1 MNEPIVPP
9 PPRESYLRHRKERRW
24 QILAP
29 VLIAATLGTTLG
41 IIIIYG
47 AMQGGDTAI
56 WSAIATILLVLPIM
70 VVSFILLV
78 VLSVFIYETHYVYK
92 ILPTYSAQA
101 QDAVFNVTTQVNHY
115 AEKSTEPILLL
126 KSWLSVPGKIFRKE

>member
-29 VLIAATLGTTLG
+29 VLVAATLGITLG

-56 WSAIATILLVLPIM
+56 WAAIATILLVLPIM

>member
-29 VLIAATLGTTLG
+29 VLIAATLGITLG

-56 WSAIATILLVLPIM
+56 WAAIATILLVLPIM

>member
-29 VLIAATLGTTLG
+29 VLIAATLGITLA

-78 VLSVFIYETHYVYK
+78 VLSVLIYETHYVYK

-115 AEKSTEPILLL
+115 AEKSTEPILTL

>member
-29 VLIAATLGTTLG
+29 VLIAATLGITLG

-126 KSWLSVPGKIFRKE
+126 KTWLSVPGKIFRKE

>member
-29 VLIAATLGTTLG
+29 VLVAATLGITLG

>member
-29 VLIAATLGTTLG
+29 VLIAATLGITLA

-126 KSWLSVPGKIFRKE
+126 KTWLSVPGKIFRKE

>member
-9 PPRESYLRHRKERRW
+9 PPRESYLRHRKERSW

-29 VLIAATLGTTLG
+29 VLIAASLG
-41 IIIIYG
+41 ITLAIIIVYG

-56 WSAIATILLVLPIM
+56 WASIATILLVLPIM

-78 VLSVFIYETHYVYK
+78 VLSVFIYEANYIYK

-101 QDAVFNVTTQVNHY
+101 QDAVFNVTAQVNYY
-115 AEKSTEPILLL
+115 AEKSTDPILTL
-126 KSWLSVPGKIFRKE
+126 KSWLSVPGKVFRKE

>member
-29 VLIAATLGTTLG
+29 VLIAATLGITLG

-56 WSAIATILLVLPIM
+56 LAAIATILLVLPIM

-115 AEKSTEPILLL
+115 AEKSTEPILTL

>member
-29 VLIAATLGTTLG
+29 VLIAATLGITLG

-115 AEKSTEPILLL
+115 AEKSTEPILTL

>member
-9 PPRESYLRHRKERRW
+9 PPRESFLRHRQERRW

-29 VLIAATLGTTLG
+29 VLIAATLGITLA
-41 IIIIYG
+41 IIIIFS

-56 WSAIATILLVLPIM
+56 WAAIATILLVIPIM

-78 VLSVFIYETHYVYK
+78 VLSVIIYETHYLYK

-101 QDAVFNVTTQVNHY
+101 QDAVFNVSAQVKY
-115 AEKSTEPILLL
+115 YSEKSTDPILAL
-126 KSWLSVPGKIFRKE
+126 KSWWSVPGKVFRKE

>member
-29 VLIAATLGTTLG
+29 VLIAASLG
-41 IIIIYG
+41 ITLAIIIVIG
-47 AMQGGDTAI
+47 AMEGGDTAI
-56 WSAIATILLVLPIM
+56 WAAIATILLVIPIM

-78 VLSVFIYETHYVYK
+78 VLSVLIYEAQYIYK

-101 QDAVFNVTTQVNHY
+101 QDAVFNVTAKVNY
-115 AEKSTEPILLL
+115 YSEKSTDPIVLL
-126 KSWLSVPGKIFRKE
+126 KSWWSVPGKVFRKE

>member
-29 VLIAATLGTTLG
+29 VLIAATLGITLG

>member
-29 VLIAATLGTTLG
+29 VLVAATLGITLG

-70 VVSFILLV
+70 IVSFILLV
-78 VLSVFIYETHYVYK
+78 VLSVFIYEAHYVYK

>member
-29 VLIAATLGTTLG
+29 VLVAATLGITLG

-56 WSAIATILLVLPIM
+56 WAAIATILLVLPIM

-101 QDAVFNVTTQVNHY
+101 QDAVSNVTTQVNHY

>member
-9 PPRESYLRHRKERRW
+9 PPRESYLRHRKERRL

-29 VLIAATLGTTLG
+29 VLIAATLGITLA

-115 AEKSTEPILLL
+115 AEKSTEPILTL